1 MPGRFKKNIN
11 SKFSTIKPSGWVA
24 TGQFF
29 CLCFFF
35 FYLELHILTMTSK
48 ATFRC
53 IFYPWKT
60 DFTNMEKKLLS
71 DKIDNLDDISC
82 MVDLCWTI

>member
-1 MPGRFKKNIN
+1 MPGRLKKNVN

-35 FYLELHILTMTSK
+35 LLRASYFDDDFKSNIQMYFLPLENGFHEYGKKI
-48 ATFRC
+48 TF
-53 IFYPWKT
+53 
-60 DFTNMEKKLLS
+60 
-71 DKIDNLDDISC
+71 
-82 MVDLCWTI
+82 